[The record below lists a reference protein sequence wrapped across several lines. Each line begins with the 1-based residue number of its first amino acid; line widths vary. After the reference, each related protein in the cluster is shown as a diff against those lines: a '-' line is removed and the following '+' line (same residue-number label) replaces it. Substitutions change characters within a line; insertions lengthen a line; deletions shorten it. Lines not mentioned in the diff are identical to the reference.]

1 MCLILEEELEAGFS
15 DWNDL
20 ASHDEVRKGLVA
32 KELGHA
38 LQKAFAL
45 QDVLARHLASAHQSS
60 VPSTEEDDDDAFDRE
75 NEVRANDQNI
85 SSGVNNDQDDE
96 EPGWVLS
103 SGSLQKEQKPVPLI
117 EKDPLSQWDFGTCVN
132 VVMERF

>member
-1 MCLILEEELEAGFS
+1 MAPSFSEEELEAGFS

-32 KELGHA
+32 KELGQA

-60 VPSTEEDDDDAFDRE
+60 VPSTGEDHDAPLTGKMKRE
-75 NEVRANDQNI
+75 LMTRIFLLA
-85 SSGVNNDQDDE
+85 
-96 EPGWVLS
+96 
-103 SGSLQKEQKPVPLI
+103 
-117 EKDPLSQWDFGTCVN
+117 
-132 VVMERF
+132 